1 MSSCLKVD
9 NILSILVM
17 AQILLLSLVFLY
29 HSFPPGKQGLRI
41 GLSKGFVK
49 RPLIQVQLLLD
60 KGHGDLVFPEAEFLD
75 VMGTKVL
82 RVFLLVIH
90 RQLY

>member
-1 MSSCLKVD
+1 MKMD

-17 AQILLLSLVFLY
+17 AKILLLSPVFLHIILFLLVNRTY
-29 HSFPPGKQGLRI
+29 KI

-82 RVFLLVIH
+82 RVFLLVSH